1 MNARVPTLPT
11 PTTLWA
17 MSTTSNRSRSVAAIV
32 LQRLAVG
39 AELLVDHV
47 FHLVD
52 GKPDARSQVS

>member
-1 MNARVPTLPT
+1 MNARSPDTADAHDLVGHVDDVEL
-11 PTTLWA
+11 LEE
-17 MSTTSNRSRSVAAIV
+17 VAAVV

-52 GKPDARSQVS
+52 GKPDARRQVS